1 MEPPGVSGLTSA
13 SSEDED
19 AIEHFRRLLRLFP
32 KGFALAITDTFS
44 PQGKR
49 RVLWSNKA
57 FQKFFGYSKE
67 EVGQLDPQHYW
78 TVPQQERTRWL
89 ELVIQQGYVE
99 DFRVTLKTKQG
110 HSFVGYG
117 NAVIVH
123 HGQRAYLMC
132 NVCHMLEESQAFNH
146 ERKPLLERVTSPQR
160 GGLIP
165 KSHKI

>member
-1 MEPPGVSGLTSA
+1 MPTVSN
-13 SSEDED
+13 EDED
-19 AIEHFRRLLRLFP
+19 AIEHFRRLFRQFP

-44 PQGKR
+44 PHGNR

-67 EVGQLDPQHYW
+67 EVCQLDPQHFW
-78 TVPQQERTRWL
+78 NLPQQERTRWL
-89 ELVIQQGYVE
+89 EVVIQQGFVE

-110 HSFVGYG
+110 QSFVGYG

-132 NVCHMLEESQAFNH
+132 NVCHTLEESQAFNR
-146 ERKPLLERVTSPQR
+146 ERKFRFIQQN
-160 GGLIP
+160 
-165 KSHKI
+165 